1 MKLVKTQISL
11 SGEFQAEG
19 PLQGKDG
26 RPVSQIENMVHSSLN
41 QGMKAKGM
49 TFKTTKMV
57 ICVGHPSPSLSVS
70 SLTAVS
76 GRCQVQAQTYLAL
89 NLQHI

>member
-41 QGMKAKGM
+41 QGMKAK
-49 TFKTTKMV
+49 K
-57 ICVGHPSPSLSVS
+57 S
-70 SLTAVS
+70 
-76 GRCQVQAQTYLAL
+76 
-89 NLQHI
+89 